1 MKMLILKNVVY
12 GRDTILRAPA
22 RISMLRLP
30 ALCSVPIP
38 ECVARSPTG
47 AVSAGCK
54 QVAQSLGSLKRFAQ
68 TLPYILHA
76 PANVD
81 NDPISTL
88 LLNAQILQPC
98 TQALQQPPPRVEVSL
113 QDSSLHISYRPAWF
127 QTSDVSIAVLSETE
141 YDTPTFRFTSE
152 ENKVCG
158 PRLSLNA

>member
-1 MKMLILKNVVY
+1 MY

-30 ALCSVPIP
+30 ALCSVPIQSALLALQLEP
-38 ECVARSPTG
+38 YRLAASKLHSPW
-47 AVSAGCK
+47 K
-54 QVAQSLGSLKRFAQ
+54 LERFAQ

-141 YDTPTFRFTSE
+141 YDTYLQVHFRRE
-152 ENKVCG
+152 
-158 PRLSLNA
+158 